1 MHMKMIIAQLK
12 EHLKLVIGVSIV
24 LILVVFFWLKSTTN
38 RIEDSPIL
46 SDKISVP
53 EQNAQPNSKKLI
65 ESQKSEIN
73 KQIMVDI
80 KGAVKK
86 PAVYKVNSNARV
98 NDVITLA
105 GGLTSQADG
114 KSINLAQKVTD
125 EMIIYVAS
133 VGENVTAVPSS
144 SPTDKA
150 INEQGKAVT
159 TTSDKVNINTAD
171 IAQLQTLKGIGA
183 KKAQDILDYREQN
196 GPFKTPEELGKVS
209 GFGEKTIEKL
219 RESITVD

>member
-38 RIEDSPIL
+38 RIEDTLIL

-98 NDVITLA
+98 NDIITLA
-105 GGLTSQADG
+105 GGMTSQADG
-114 KSINLAQKVTD
+114 KSINL
-125 EMIIYVAS
+125 
-133 VGENVTAVPSS
+133 GH
-144 SPTDKA
+144 
-150 INEQGKAVT
+150 
-159 TTSDKVNINTAD
+159 
-171 IAQLQTLKGIGA
+171 L
-183 KKAQDILDYREQN
+183 
-196 GPFKTPEELGKVS
+196 
-209 GFGEKTIEKL
+209 
-219 RESITVD
+219 